1 MNNNNQNQQTE
12 QQTEMFLD
20 GTRYVKYQG
29 TQDAPEW
36 FPDTITEDGMT
47 FILDERYNRFQYYPI
62 GENLKKEDITDEMRQ
77 KVLNEVYEAE
87 QNQVDEDVLTVW
99 EDEEEERAY
108 HLNGMY
114 ATARLEYLQ
123 NNKPELYEQM
133 KADNTLEEHL
143 IAINKKAEEYEEE
156 LVSIWARHDK
166 TDEQLKATD
175 QMEWIRRM
183 NSYKM
188 SAQEAAFEMIVYI

>member
-1 MNNNNQNQQTE
+1 MDNNQQN
-12 QQTEMFLD
+12 EMLLD
-20 GTRYVKYQG
+20 GVRYVRYQG

-36 FPDTITEDGMT
+36 FADTITEDGT
-47 FILDERYNRFQYYPI
+47 TYILDERYNRFQYYPI
-62 GENLKKEDITDEMRQ
+62 GQNLKKEDITDEMRQ

-87 QNQVDEDVLTVW
+87 QNRVDEDVITVW
-99 EDEEEERAY
+99 EDEENERAY

-123 NNKPELYEQM
+123 NNKPEIYEQM

-143 IAINKKAEEYEEE
+143 IATNRQAEAYEEE
-156 LVSIWARHDK
+156 LVSIWARHNN
-166 TDEQLKATD
+166 TNEQLKATD

-183 NSYKM
+183 NSYRM
-188 SAQEAAFEMIVYI
+188 SAQEATYEQIIYI